1 MNQQMIRRVQQM
13 QKDMQKTQEEIMSTE
28 FKTSCGPVSVIVMG
42 DKTLKQINFDDDFEA
57 TSKDDLEM
65 LADMVVAATSQ
76 AYTEI
81 DNFTEEKMA
90 KYQALLGGMRF

>member
-28 FKTSCGPVSVIVMG
+28 FKTSCGPVSVVVMG

>member
-13 QKDMQKTQEEIMSTE
+13 QKDMQRTQEEIMSTE
-28 FKTSCGPVSVIVMG
+28 FKTTVGPVSVIVMG
-42 DKTLKQINFDDDFEA
+42 DKTIKQINFDEDFEV
-57 TSKDDLEM
+57 TGKEDLEM
-65 LADMVVAATSQ
+65 LADMVVAASSQ

-81 DNFTEEKMA
+81 DNFTEEKMS

>member
-13 QKDMQKTQEEIMSTE
+13 QKDMQRTQEEIMSTE
-28 FKTSCGPVSVIVMG
+28 FKTTVGPVSVIVMG
-42 DKTLKQINFDDDFEA
+42 DKTIKQINFDEDFEV
-57 TSKDDLEM
+57 TGKEDLEM
-65 LADMVVAATSQ
+65 LADMVVAASSQ

-81 DNFTEEKMA
+81 DHFTEEKMS

>member
-28 FKTSCGPVSVIVMG
+28 FKTSVGPVSVVVMG

-57 TSKDDLEM
+57 TTKDDLEM